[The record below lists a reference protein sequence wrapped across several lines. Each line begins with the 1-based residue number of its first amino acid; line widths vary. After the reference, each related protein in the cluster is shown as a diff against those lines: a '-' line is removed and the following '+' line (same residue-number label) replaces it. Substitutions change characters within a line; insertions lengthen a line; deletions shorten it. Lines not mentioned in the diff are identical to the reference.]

1 MNGFRESWK
10 RAFAVDSDKPL
21 EPTDPQRAIVDR
33 VAKEIARRRLT
44 TPALVFLEMSRPLNF
59 VAAHAMHFLQPIAA
73 IVLDTQSYQ
82 QFAEF
87 LEHRG
92 SVDYLCRRIEHFEQE
107 SETSEKNK
115 NSDDPASGGSGAGP
129 G

>member
-73 IVLDTQSYQ
+73 IVSLDDV
-82 QFAEF
+82 EL
-87 LEHRG
+87 LEQ
-92 SVDYLCRRIEHFEQE
+92 IENDSDLKALRKARKE
-107 SETSEKNK
+107 SGRTVPLVKIK
-115 NSDDPASGGSGAGP
+115 ARLGMK
-129 G
+129 